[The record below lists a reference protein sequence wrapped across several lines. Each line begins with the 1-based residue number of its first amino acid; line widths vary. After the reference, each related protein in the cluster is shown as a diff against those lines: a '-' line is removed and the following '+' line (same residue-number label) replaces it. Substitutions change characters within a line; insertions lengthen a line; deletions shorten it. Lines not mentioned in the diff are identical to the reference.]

1 MQIELENLKPIEMKI
16 FTMENRLPVIAPEM
30 LAINEFKAIWLRDAS
45 TTKEVAIKELAYV
58 YFTESFDSVY
68 NQYKGDLKEQRVIN
82 DVIKPKRKA
91 DFNSKDPLL
100 IAARDKFKEL
110 QVTPT
115 LLFYKD
121 LEESLSRMQLAL
133 KNLDFENDTDGKIM
147 EKFLTIKKKAEESIL
162 SLNKNKE
169 MVLREMTSKE
179 KVKGGNIVSSRERHP
194 NDR

>member
-1 MQIELENLKPIEMKI
+1 MKV
-16 FTMENRLPVIAPEM
+16 FTMENRLPIIAPEM
-30 LAINEFKAIWLRDAS
+30 LAINEFKAIWLRDTS

-147 EKFLTIKKKAEESIL
+147 EKFLTIIKKAEESIL
-162 SLNKNKE
+162 SLNKIKE